1 MKMRTCINLYY
12 HSNELNEML
21 NNFKNNTKNEELKNK
36 LINFIFSSKLNEF
49 KFIENIEI
57 GNNIYKKEDVNA
69 ILDLLFLVKNIGNKT
84 AHPNIE
90 PKQSLQI
97 ISTQKLLSEF
107 NFESFEE
114 EIEKFITENKIIT
127 TENIFLGENESSISK
142 PKNRVFEE
150 LISNDNDEEVDEDEH
165 LYYHSNE
172 YEFNN
177 IKLNSKYN
185 LFNKINQYINITKSQ
200 IEDKVRNIKNEQISR
215 FNIGNLKKNAK
226 IELILRMM
234 KLYSMKLKILLE
246 Y

>member
-1 MKMRTCINLYY
+1 M
-12 HSNELNEML
+12 
-21 NNFKNNTKNEELKNK
+21 
-36 LINFIFSSKLNEF
+36 
-49 KFIENIEI
+49 
-57 GNNIYKKEDVNA
+57 
-69 ILDLLFLVKNIGNKT
+69 FLVKNIGNKT

-107 NFESFEE
+107 NFESFEA

-127 TENIFLGENESSISK
+127 TENIFLGEKESSISK

-177 IKLNSKYN
+177 IKLNTKCN
-185 LFNKINQYINITKSQ
+185 IFNKINQYINITKCQ
-200 IEDKVRNIKNEQISR
+200 IEEKIRNIKNEQISR
-215 FNIGNLKKNAK
+215 FNIGNLKKSAK
-226 IELILRMM
+226 IKEIMEVIFNENDESIFNETQNIIRVLNDEIDKVIKKVYNTNLEKNYFDEKENFKSIIELLRIIG
-234 KLYSMKLKILLE
+234 MKLKDFEELKII
-246 Y
+246 